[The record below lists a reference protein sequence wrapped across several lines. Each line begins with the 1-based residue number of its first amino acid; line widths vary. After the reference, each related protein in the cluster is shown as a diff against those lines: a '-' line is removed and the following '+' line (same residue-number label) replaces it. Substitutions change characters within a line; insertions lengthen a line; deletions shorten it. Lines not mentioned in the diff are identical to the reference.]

1 MTTLPGETG
10 AGGAPASSARCGGP
24 AAVHVRGLV
33 KAYSGVRAVN
43 GIDLDIRRGEIFALL
58 GPNGA
63 GKTTTVEILEGYRTR
78 DGGEVAVLGYD
89 PGRQRAPLKRKI
101 GIVLQSTGV
110 EPYLTVSETIR
121 MYAGFY
127 PDPRPVDEVIGLVG
141 LEEKRD
147 SRVNKLSGGQ
157 QRRLDVAIALA
168 GNPELLFLDEPTTGF
183 DPSARREAWEVIKNL
198 ATLGKT
204 VLLTTHYMDEAQ
216 YLADRVA
223 VISAGR
229 IVAEGDPATLADR
242 ELAKARIRYRVPD
255 GATPPAGLAGPTAA
269 DGFTEFSPDDVT
281 TALHRLT
288 GWALDHQIS
297 LDGLEVSRPSLE
309 DVYLSLTSAP
319 AAGGRGHGMSAVTM
333 TASQVRYVN
342 KSFWRNPASAFFTF
356 AFPLMFLVIFTSLLG
371 HYTVHIGTRSVNS
384 ATYYVASMASFAVI
398 TACYNNIAIGTTF
411 QRDAGVLKRTNGT
424 PLPSGSFLGARVV
437 HALFISVIL
446 VVITAAFG
454 RVFYSADIPTG
465 LTLLRFLVVLV
476 VGAASFC
483 ALGLA
488 TTAVIPNA
496 DASAAIVN
504 AIILPLLFLSGI
516 FIPFGNDT
524 PDWILWIARIF
535 PVKHFA
541 DGMQAGFLGTAFH
554 WTDVLVVAAWG
565 LAGLAL
571 AMRFFSWEP
580 HRS

>member
-10 AGGAPASSARCGGP
+10 AGGAPASSTEDGGP
-24 AAVHVRGLV
+24 SAVHVRGLV

-78 DGGEVAVLGYD
+78 DDGEVTVLGYD

-110 EPYLTVSETIR
+110 EPYLTVTETVR

-127 PDPRPVDEVIGLVG
+127 PDPRPVDEVISLVG
-141 LEEKRD
+141 LEEKRN

-229 IVAEGDPATLADR
+229 IVAQGDPATLAHR
-242 ELAKARIRYRVPD
+242 ELARARIRYRLPGGVD
-255 GATPPAGLAGPTAA
+255 PPAGLAGPPGA

-281 TALHRLT
+281 AALHQLT

-297 LDGLEVSRPSLE
+297 LDGLEVRRPSLE

-319 AAGGRGHGMSAVTM
+319 AGG
-333 TASQVRYVN
+333 
-342 KSFWRNPASAFFTF
+342 
-356 AFPLMFLVIFTSLLG
+356 
-371 HYTVHIGTRSVNS
+371 GT
-384 ATYYVASMASFAVI
+384 
-398 TACYNNIAIGTTF
+398 GG
-411 QRDAGVLKRTNGT
+411 DKE
-424 PLPSGSFLGARVV
+424 
-437 HALFISVIL
+437 
-446 VVITAAFG
+446 
-454 RVFYSADIPTG
+454 
-465 LTLLRFLVVLV
+465 
-476 VGAASFC
+476 
-483 ALGLA
+483 
-488 TTAVIPNA
+488 
-496 DASAAIVN
+496 
-504 AIILPLLFLSGI
+504 
-516 FIPFGNDT
+516 
-524 PDWILWIARIF
+524 
-535 PVKHFA
+535 
-541 DGMQAGFLGTAFH
+541 GTA
-554 WTDVLVVAAWG
+554 
-565 LAGLAL
+565 
-571 AMRFFSWEP
+571 
-580 HRS
+580 

>member
-10 AGGAPASSARCGGP
+10 AGGAPASSSGDGGP
-24 AAVHVRGLV
+24 SAVRVRGLV

-63 GKTTTVEILEGYRTR
+63 GKTTTVEILEGYRAR
-78 DGGEVAVLGYD
+78 DGGEVTVLGYD
-89 PGRQRAPLKRKI
+89 PARQPAPLKRKI

-141 LEEKRD
+141 LEKKRD

-255 GATPPAGLAGPTAA
+255 GAIPPADLAGPIGA
-269 DGFTEFSPDDVT
+269 DGFTEFQPDDVT
-281 TALHRLT
+281 EALHRLT
-288 GWALDHQIS
+288 GWALERKVS
-297 LDGLEVSRPSLE
+297 LDGLEVSRPTLE
-309 DVYLSLTSAP
+309 DVYLSLTGAHS
-319 AAGGRGHGMSAVTM
+319 
-333 TASQVRYVN
+333 
-342 KSFWRNPASAFFTF
+342 
-356 AFPLMFLVIFTSLLG
+356 
-371 HYTVHIGTRSVNS
+371 
-384 ATYYVASMASFAVI
+384 
-398 TACYNNIAIGTTF
+398 
-411 QRDAGVLKRTNGT
+411 
-424 PLPSGSFLGARVV
+424 GAR
-437 HALFISVIL
+437 HE
-446 VVITAAFG
+446 G
-454 RVFYSADIPTG
+454 
-465 LTLLRFLVVLV
+465 
-476 VGAASFC
+476 
-483 ALGLA
+483 
-488 TTAVIPNA
+488 
-496 DASAAIVN
+496 
-504 AIILPLLFLSGI
+504 
-516 FIPFGNDT
+516 
-524 PDWILWIARIF
+524 
-535 PVKHFA
+535 
-541 DGMQAGFLGTAFH
+541 GTA
-554 WTDVLVVAAWG
+554 
-565 LAGLAL
+565 
-571 AMRFFSWEP
+571 
-580 HRS
+580 